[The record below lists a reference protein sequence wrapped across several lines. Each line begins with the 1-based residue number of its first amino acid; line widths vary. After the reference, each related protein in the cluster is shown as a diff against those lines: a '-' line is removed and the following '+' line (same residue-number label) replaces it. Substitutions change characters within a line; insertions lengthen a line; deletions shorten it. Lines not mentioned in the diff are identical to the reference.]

1 MTKNTE
7 EYRLLNYAVENIRN
21 EEILNTSLSEINK
34 IKLKVLDELK
44 LSREKLKDFHKRL
57 EKYRYVDEI
66 SQLNSGDYVRWID
79 LTNAANIKL
88 KNGAFICDVEINTDG
103 VHIKL
108 KTFINRHIQI
118 RMDEIFLFQKLTDS
132 ELVVLSALKYLE
144 K

>member
-1 MTKNTE
+1 MEKNIE
-7 EYRLLNYAVENIRN
+7 ELNKAVENIKN
-21 EEILNTSLSEINK
+21 EEILNTSLTEINK
-34 IKLKVLDELK
+34 IKLKVLVELQ
-44 LSREKLKDFHKRL
+44 LSREKLKDFHKKL

-88 KNGAFICDVEINTDG
+88 TNGAFICDVEINPDG

-108 KTFINRHIQI
+108 KTFRNRHIQI